1 MQKVNSEVNYKN
13 LLEKV
18 SFFFE
23 TDKDL
28 FINYISEKFLRDY
41 GILEVEAIG
50 KNFFDILSEFNS
62 LNEIDQWLVE
72 LSAGNISSGD
82 FKIKIR
88 GKVNWMRFTAAPK
101 SNGYVFVGI
110 LIDSEKELQELKKE
124 CFSEIEKDLEV
135 AGRYFSC
142 LLQTTEDFKKVTSG
156 RGILIYSPMRH
167 IGGDW
172 YYFRLI
178 NRKLFLL
185 IGDFIGHGIQGGILS
200 SVFLG
205 AMNASKRWES
215 FTNPIEVLSHFLWK
229 LSLSFKKYSSEIHL
243 SVVSAIFDYE
253 HLQANVISFNLPVYR
268 FDNQTLELKNINSE
282 NEIILANWEALLNK
296 SSQVFQLHQ
305 GDWLWLFSDGA
316 KDQFG
321 DSNNKP
327 FGIKRMKEILTE
339 ASNMDDV
346 SFTEQ
351 FLLQKKAEWMG
362 HSLHFMNFMGIKI
375 KIFTIYR

>member
-1 MQKVNSEVNYKN
+1 MAMQKVYTELNYKN

-18 SFFFE
+18 SFYFE

-28 FINYISEKFLRDY
+28 FINYVSEKFLRDY
-41 GILEVEAIG
+41 GIHEVEAIG

-62 LNEIDQWLVE
+62 VNEIDQWLVE
-72 LSAGNISSGD
+72 LSVGNISSGD

-88 GKVNWMRFTAAPK
+88 GKVNWMRFTVAPK

-110 LIDSEKELQELKKE
+110 LIDSEKELQELKKQ

-156 RGILIYSPMRH
+156 RGILIYSPMRQ

-185 IGDFIGHGIQGGILS
+185 VGDFVGHGIQAGILS

-205 AMNASKRWES
+205 IMNASTRWES

-229 LSLSFKKYSSEIHL
+229 LSHSFKKYSSEIHL

-339 ASNMDDV
+339 ASSMEDV

-362 HSLHFMNFMGIKI
+362 HSLQTDDITLMGIKM
-375 KIFTIYR
+375 